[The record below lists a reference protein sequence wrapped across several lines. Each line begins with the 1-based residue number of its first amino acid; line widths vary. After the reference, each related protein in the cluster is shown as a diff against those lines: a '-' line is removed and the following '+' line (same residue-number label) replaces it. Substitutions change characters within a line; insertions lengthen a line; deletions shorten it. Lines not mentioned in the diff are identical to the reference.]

1 MSFVD
6 WKDEKEADE
15 YLKTVNA
22 EYSFSCY
29 KEKDPEGK
37 PATGFIFALIK
48 YKHLSN

>member
-37 PATGFIFALIK
+37 PAHFCLDKMQTFL
-48 YKHLSN
+48 N